1 MSGPMDVVG
10 TPAPGRGGA
19 PRPRPIRRRAGAVLA
34 GALALATGLGG
45 CAHLSGKPTTAKAK
59 VRHVHLRPMIVRAGG
74 KPEMALVGMNAE
86 ELFQVGVAA
95 YAAGNYEK
103 AARAF
108 TRILGDFP
116 ESDRG
121 PEARYDA
128 GLAWERMGEYLRA
141 LDAYRP
147 LLDAATGKLW
157 RDSAFRVAECLY
169 HLEDYGHAAALLTR
183 IADGAKDAPEIYV
196 RAQVQKGICL
206 LHGDRDDAAETA
218 LRRAVGRYLIEK
230 DQHDT
235 AIDPYYAAQGQF
247 YLGELY
253 RLRFEHAAFDPGT
266 EGLDALKADLEHKA
280 ELLLSAQGHYLRT
293 IRMGEAHWAAAAGYR
308 VGRLY
313 EILYDQLSAA
323 RPPASLTDPAER
335 LAYRKLLH
343 DRIQVLLKKAMSA
356 YERTRATVERVGVDD
371 AWKSRVEASFD
382 RVKQLLLRQ
391 AASADEATAASGGAS
406 AAGAAP
412 GSASP
417 GAPAPPW
424 APAPAP
430 PPRDPGPPAAPAPA
444 PAG

>member
-103 AARAF
+103 AAGPSPGSSATSPRATGGPRRATTPASPGSGWASTSGPSTPTGRSS
-108 TRILGDFP
+108 TRH
-116 ESDRG
+116 
-121 PEARYDA
+121 
-128 GLAWERMGEYLRA
+128 
-141 LDAYRP
+141 
-147 LLDAATGKLW
+147 GKLW

-313 EILYDQLSAA
+313 EILYDQLS
-323 RPPASLTDPAER
+323 
-335 LAYRKLLH
+335 
-343 DRIQVLLKKAMSA
+343 
-356 YERTRATVERVGVDD
+356 G
-371 AWKSRVEASFD
+371 
-382 RVKQLLLRQ
+382 
-391 AASADEATAASGGAS
+391 
-406 AAGAAP
+406 GAAP
-412 GSASP
+412 GVARRP
-417 GAPAPPW
+417 RRAPRLPQAPPR
-424 APAPAP
+424 PES
-430 PPRDPGPPAAPAPA
+430 RCS
-444 PAG
+444 